1 MNKPEDMFDIIQEV
15 KLHTRADGTTW
26 TTRPYYIVY
35 KHTGE
40 KHFPKTRKYG
50 YSHLMQARIAR
61 TRLFND
67 YMKSLEENLLG
78 KEVR

>member
-1 MNKPEDMFDIIQEV
+1 MQKPEDMFDIIMEDTDV
-15 KLHTRADGTTW
+15 VGLAGGTF
-26 TTRPYYIVY
+26 RKRSFYIVY

-50 YSHLMQARIAR
+50 YSHLIQAKIAR

-67 YMKSLEENLLG
+67 YIKSLEETLLG
-78 KEVR
+78 

>member
-1 MNKPEDMFDIIQEV
+1 MFDITLIERTV
-15 KLHTRADGTTW
+15 VRNNGETW
-26 TTRPYYIVY
+26 STKSYVLIY
-35 KHTGE
+35 KRTGE
-40 KHFPKTRKYG
+40 IHYPKTRKYG
-50 YSHLMQARIAR
+50 YSDYKDCVRAR

>member
-1 MNKPEDMFDIIQEV
+1 MSKPEDMFNIIREDRV
-15 KLHTRADGTTW
+15 HTRTDGTTFM
-26 TTRPYYIVY
+26 TDAYYIIY

-50 YSHLMQARIAR
+50 YSNYKDAVRAR

-67 YMKSLEENLLG
+67 CLKTLEETLLG
-78 KEVR
+78 KA

>member
-1 MNKPEDMFDIIQEV
+1 MNKPEDMFDIIQEEKIHV
-15 KLHTRADGTTW
+15 RADGSTW

-50 YSHLMQARIAR
+50 YSGLRDCKRAR
-61 TRLFND
+61 TRMFND
-67 YMKSLEENLLG
+67 YIKSLEKELLG
-78 KEVR
+78 